1 MADNLPE
8 FRRLPAGALP
18 SRGRRRLPRIL
29 LAAFLMLPLAACA
42 TKRDV
47 RDMRETVVEL
57 HAQNQ
62 ALLREL
68 QREQRIQQ
76 DSVGALARGLQDS
89 RGESARRL
97 TNIEDNLLLVQEL
110 LGVSQQQ
117 LSALRDQM
125 ERDRAPAGPGFMG
138 GGGVGPGMPPA
149 GGSEAARQLYDGGV
163 SAFNRGLYST
173 ARLAFQDVVELHG
186 GDPLVPQARFYLA
199 EILVEENQREEA
211 IAAFLRIPEFH
222 PGSDNVPNALYRAG
236 MLHLELGNR
245 GDAEEFLE
253 RVVNT
258 WPDSMPAELARET
271 LRTIR

>member
-1 MADNLPE
+1 MANSS
-8 FRRLPAGALP
+8 PAFQYLFAGQPAARG
-18 SRGRRRLPRIL
+18 SRGYLRVL
-29 LAAFLMLPLAACA
+29 LAALLILPLAACA

-68 QREQRIQQ
+68 QREQRVQQ
-76 DSVGALARGLQDS
+76 DSIGALARGMLDS

-117 LSALRDQM
+117 LSALRDQV
-125 ERDRAPAGPGFMG
+125 ERDRAQPAF
-138 GGGVGPGMPPA
+138 GGGVGPGMAPA
-149 GGSEAARQLYDGGV
+149 GGSGAARQLYDGGV
-163 SAFNRGLYST
+163 SAFNRGLFST
-173 ARLAFQDVVELHG
+173 ARLAFMDIVELHG
-186 GDPLVPQARFYLA
+186 NDPLVPQARFYLA
-199 EILVEENQREEA
+199 EILVEEGQPEEA
-211 IAAFLRIPEFH
+211 IEAFLRIPEFH
-222 PGSDNVPNALYRAG
+222 PGADNVPNALYRAG

-245 GDAEEFLE
+245 SVAEEYLD